1 MFNAMKILSR
11 LCIITFI
18 MLPTSLLAQRSL
30 QAYTPSALLGQGN
43 WEFKSFQ
50 NLYRETQSF
59 GQGPFEKIMNDEERR
74 SLYFTSINQFLYG
87 LTPQLNVGV
96 DLWASHVDVSSLQ
109 QNANRWGISGVGPK
123 IKIAPIPKLPNLSV
137 QSTFLFPLSKDLEG
151 RQPGAENPFLFL
163 SFDRYLWLTQFF
175 YDQSLGTKWQIFLQT
190 AFWYS
195 IVRDSFV
202 NNNFLDTQFNGF
214 LSYFPNS
221 RWTVYGMLEYFP
233 RHYDFETQ
241 MAQPFNIYFA
251 QAGLGAKYQL
261 IPQLLELELLYS
273 NFFMGS
279 PNNGA
284 GQTFN
289 FGVRIIQQ

>member
-1 MFNAMKILSR
+1 MRILSR
-11 LCIITFI
+11 IIIFI
-18 MLPTSLLAQRSL
+18 LLPTSLFAQLSL
-30 QAYTPSALLGQGN
+30 QSYTPSALLGEGN

-59 GQGPFEKIMNDEERR
+59 GEDPFDKIKNDENRR
-74 SLYFTSINQFLYG
+74 SVYFTSINQFLYG
-87 LTPQLNVGV
+87 LTPQLNVGL
-96 DLWASHVDVSSLQ
+96 DLWASHVDINSISRD
-109 QNANRWGISGVGPK
+109 ANRWGISGFGPK
-123 IKIAPIPKLPNLSV
+123 IKIAPFRKLPNLSV
-137 QSTFLFPLSKDLEG
+137 QSTFLFPLAQDLES
-151 RQPGAENPFLFL
+151 RKSDATDPFLFL
-163 SFDRYLWLTQFF
+163 AFDRYLWLTQFF
-175 YDQSLGTKWQIFLQT
+175 YDQSIGSNWQLFLQT

-214 LSYFPNS
+214 LSYFPSS

-233 RHYDFETQ
+233 RHYDFQTQ

-279 PNNGA
+279 PDNGA

>member
-1 MFNAMKILSR
+1 MRILSR
-11 LCIITFI
+11 IIIFI
-18 MLPTSLLAQRSL
+18 LLPTSLFAQLSL
-30 QAYTPSALLGQGN
+30 QSYTPSALLGEGN

-59 GQGPFEKIMNDEERR
+59 GEDPFDKIKNDENRR
-74 SLYFTSINQFLYG
+74 SVYFTSINQFLYG
-87 LTPQLNVGV
+87 LTPQLNVGL
-96 DLWASHVDVSSLQ
+96 DLWASHVDINSISRD
-109 QNANRWGISGVGPK
+109 ANRWGISGFGPK
-123 IKIAPIPKLPNLSV
+123 IKIAPFRKLPNLSV
-137 QSTFLFPLSKDLEG
+137 QSTFLFPLTQDLES
-151 RQPGAENPFLFL
+151 RKSDATDPFLFL
-163 SFDRYLWLTQFF
+163 AFDRYLWLTQFF
-175 YDQSLGTKWQIFLQT
+175 YDQSIGSNWQLFLQT

-214 LSYFPNS
+214 LSYFPSS

-233 RHYDFETQ
+233 RHYDFQTQ

-279 PNNGA
+279 PDNGA

>member
-1 MFNAMKILSR
+1 MRILSR
-11 LCIITFI
+11 IIIFI
-18 MLPTSLLAQRSL
+18 LLPTSLFAQLSL
-30 QAYTPSALLGQGN
+30 QSYTPSALLGEGN

-59 GQGPFEKIMNDEERR
+59 GEDPFDKIKNDENRR
-74 SLYFTSINQFLYG
+74 SVYFTSINQFLYG
-87 LTPQLNVGV
+87 LTPQLNVGL
-96 DLWASHVDVSSLQ
+96 DLWASHVDINSISRD
-109 QNANRWGISGVGPK
+109 ANRWGISGFGPK
-123 IKIAPIPKLPNLSV
+123 IKIAPFRKLPNLSV
-137 QSTFLFPLSKDLEG
+137 QSTFLFPLTQDLES
-151 RQPGAENPFLFL
+151 RKSDATDPFLFL
-163 SFDRYLWLTQFF
+163 AFDRYLWLTQFF
-175 YDQSLGTKWQIFLQT
+175 YDQSIGSNWQLFLQT

-214 LSYFPNS
+214 LSYFPSS

-233 RHYDFETQ
+233 RHYDFQTQ

-279 PNNGA
+279 PDNGA

-289 FGVRIIQQ
+289 LGVRIIQQ